1 MLNLRCPGC
10 RGSYMGSSAGRSQGG
25 RKGLNLGL
33 KFQGKRHERKPS
45 PLQLSFHKSLHLTP
59 SGKLLLPKEV
69 YQHLPIPGT
78 QLTRIPD
85 GPVYHLKV
93 IHIPSTASG
102 GIMPCPFMRL
112 CYFCKLYNVSINC
125 VQRLTH
131 VSQHLAP
138 RWVVVF

>member
-1 MLNLRCPGC
+1 
-10 RGSYMGSSAGRSQGG
+10 MGSSAGRSQGG

-33 KFQGKRHERKPS
+33 KSQGKRPS
-45 PLQLSFHKSLHLTP
+45 QVMKESRPHSNSHFTKACTLTP

-93 IHIPSTASG
+93 IHIPSMLLEGHAMPFHASVL
-102 GIMPCPFMRL
+102 FL
-112 CYFCKLYNVSINC
+112 
-125 VQRLTH
+125 
-131 VSQHLAP
+131 
-138 RWVVVF
+138 